1 MTATMAF
8 RQVMSRLAFAE
19 IDIVQAK
26 AQGAAFHEKRSQEHR
41 DALVATLRDQ
51 YWGKD
56 QIDKITERVTRVDWF
71 EMHGIDVA
79 AGTVARKS
87 NNSGKMQCFE
97 SMWQYF
103 KNDEWNDVLE
113 KLPCSAKTLVF
124 NRIIELQGFK
134 LSEDTWK
141 RISVGLGFL
150 ERPDIQYHLFLAPEM
165 KHDMTEKLKAVW
177 KKHVRRARRYR
188 EVINA
193 ESDLPRNAWELQSS
207 APAIYEAVFFDSE
220 PVQRLD

>member
-19 IDIVQAK
+19 IDTVEAK
-26 AQGAAFHEKRSQEHR
+26 AKGAAIHEKRSQEHR

-51 YWGKD
+51 YWGQD
-56 QIDKITERVTRVDWF
+56 QIDKITERVKRVDWF

-124 NRIIELQGFK
+124 NRIIGLQGYK
-134 LSEDTWK
+134 LSEDSWK

-150 ERPDIQYHLFLAPEM
+150 ERPDMQYHLFLAPEM
-165 KHDMTEKLKAVW
+165 KHDMMEKLKAVF
-177 KKHVRRARRYR
+177 KKHVRRARKNIDMPD
-188 EVINA
+188 EA
-193 ESDLPRNAWELQSS
+193 SDLPRNPWELKRS
-207 APAIYEAVFFDSE
+207 APAIYAAVFFDAE

>member
-1 MTATMAF
+1 MAATMAF

-19 IDIVQAK
+19 IDTAEAK
-26 AQGAAFHEKRSQEHR
+26 AKGAAIHEKRSQEHR

-56 QIDKITERVTRVDWF
+56 QIDKITERVKRVDWF

-134 LSEDTWK
+134 LSEDSWK

-150 ERPDIQYHLFLAPEM
+150 ERPDMQYHLFLAPEM
-165 KHDMTEKLKAVW
+165 KHDMMEKLKAVW
-177 KKHVRRARRYR
+177 KKHARRARKHI
-188 EVINA
+188 EMNN
-193 ESDLPRNAWELQSS
+193 EGSDLPRNPWELQRK
-207 APAIYEAVFFDSE
+207 APAIYAAVFFDSE

>member
-1 MTATMAF
+1 MAANMAF

-19 IDIVQAK
+19 IDTVEAK
-26 AQGAAFHEKRSQEHR
+26 AKGAAIHEKRSQEHR

-51 YWGKD
+51 YWGQD
-56 QIDKITERVTRVDWF
+56 QIDKITERVKRVDWF

-87 NNSGKMQCFE
+87 NNNGKMQCFE

-124 NRIIELQGFK
+124 NRIIELQGYK
-134 LSEDTWK
+134 LSEDSWK

-150 ERPDIQYHLFLAPEM
+150 ERPDMQYHVFLAPEM
-165 KHDMTEKLKAVW
+165 KHDMMEKLKAVW
-177 KKHVRRARRYR
+177 KKHARRARKHI
-188 EVINA
+188 EMNN
-193 ESDLPRNAWELQSS
+193 EGSDLPRNPWELQRK
-207 APAIYEAVFFDSE
+207 APAIYAAVFFDSE